1 MSLYGALD
9 QTNHLSEFTVPL
21 DTQKGVLTPTQRKA
35 LALANLGL
43 GTVVPGT
50 AGVVTASAAVVVDA
64 NKDVG
69 VFRNL
74 RATRIVY
81 QGGAPIS
88 DATAGNRTWTAAEIL
103 TGIIVRATTGA
114 SRSDTLPTAALLVA
128 GLPGA
133 QVGDT
138 IEFMLVNGASAAE
151 TITINAGAG
160 GAFDANQPA
169 GTRVLAQNVT
179 KLINIRLTNVT
190 PASEAYVVYM

>member
-1 MSLYGALD
+1 MSLYGAFD
-9 QTNHLSEFTVPL
+9 QTNHLSELTVPL
-21 DTQKGVLTPTQRKA
+21 DTQSGVKTPAQRKA
-35 LALANLGL
+35 LAIANLGL
-43 GTVVPGT
+43 GAAPGA
-50 AGVVTASAAVVVDA
+50 AGGVTASAAVVVDA

-74 RATRIVY
+74 RATRIIY

>member
-9 QTNHLSEFTVPL
+9 QTNHFGEFNTPL
-21 DTQKGVLTPTQRKA
+21 DTQRGVLSSAQRKA

-50 AGVVTASAAVVVDA
+50 AGTVVASAAVVVDA
-64 NKDVG
+64 NKDIG
-69 VFRNL
+69 TFRNL
-74 RATRIVY
+74 RAVRVIY
-81 QGGAPIS
+81 QGGVPIS

-103 TGIIVRATTGA
+103 TGIIVRATAGA

-128 GLPGA
+128 AVPGA

-151 TITINAGAG
+151 TITVNAGAG
-160 GAFDANQPA
+160 GGFDANQPA

-179 KLINIRLTNVT
+179 KMINIRLTNVT